1 MTNFHPVVEE
11 EGIMLKDVRY
21 FSYDDKPMLIDHF
34 YTILFEWRKEKVLDV
49 IKGYSQLIG
58 NAVNE
63 EMRCYFANEFP
74 INDEEYFG
82 NTGVAFYFDDP
93 AVDEEC
99 IIILSNQQF
108 YEVIK
113 KKYMEY
119 LNVNKSNKEEIIS
132 LLDEM
137 KNKLGL

>member
-1 MTNFHPVVEE
+1 
-11 EGIMLKDVRY
+11 MLSDVMY
-21 FSYDDKPMLIDHF
+21 LKYDNNAILIDEF
-34 YTILFEWRKEKVLDV
+34 YKILFEWRKEKILEV
-49 IKGYSQLIG
+49 IRGYSQLTG

-63 EMRCYFANEFP
+63 EMRCYFSSEFP

-82 NTGVAFYFDDP
+82 DTGVAFYFDYP

-99 IIILSNQQF
+99 IIILSNQEF

-119 LNVNKSNKEEIIS
+119 LKDNKMNEEEILK
-132 LLDEM
+132 LLDEI
-137 KNKLGL
+137 KRKLNL